1 MITKLLTGVFIICL
15 FFSCCRFTRPAKINT
30 GPEVITF
37 EADLG
42 PVLFHH
48 RKHQHSLKQNCVICH
63 HKGSEKTPACRSCHK
78 KKKDTA
84 EEDPI
89 CFFEVK
95 MSLCRGCHQRERDQE
110 TSTKA
115 PIHCNECH
123 DTKKIKWK
131 K

>member
-1 MITKLLTGVFIICL
+1 MIAKLLTGVFIICL
-15 FFSCCRFTRPAKINT
+15 LFSCSFFNRPAKIKT
-30 GPEVITF
+30 GPEVMTF

-42 PVLFHH
+42 PVLFQH
-48 RKHQHSLKQNCVICH
+48 RKHQLYLKQNCVQCH
-63 HKGSEKTPACRSCHK
+63 HEGSEKTPACRSCHK

-84 EEDPI
+84 EGDPI
-89 CFFEVK
+89 CFFDVK

-115 PIHCNECH
+115 PIHCSECH

>member
-1 MITKLLTGVFIICL
+1 MITKLLTGAIIICL

-48 RKHQHSLKQNCVICH
+48 RKHQRSLKQNCVQCH

-78 KKKDTA
+78 KKQDTA
-84 EEDPI
+84 EGDPI
-89 CFFEVK
+89 CFFDVT
-95 MSLCRGCHQRERDQE
+95 MNLCRGCHQRERDQE
-110 TSTKA
+110 TSKKA

-123 DTKKIKWK
+123 DTKKIKWSK
-131 K
+131 